1 MTNRISRLKTALFA
15 NTREISLER
24 ALLYTASHRQTEGEP
39 VILRRAK
46 ATAYILE
53 HVEISIRDEELIAGN
68 RTVKPRA
75 GIMSPEMDPY
85 WLLKELDQFPTRP
98 QDRFAISEEDKRIY
112 REELFPYWEK
122 RSMKDFINGQMTDE
136 VKAATSTQ
144 IFSINQTDKGQGHII
159 IDYPRLLNHG
169 LGELVAQMQQHC
181 QQQPENHFY
190 QAALLLLEA
199 SQKHILRYAELAE
212 TMAANCTDA
221 QRREELLTIAEISR
235 HNAQHKPQTFWQ
247 ACQLFWYMNII
258 LQYESN
264 ASSLSLGRFD
274 QYMLPFYQASLTQGE
289 DPAFLKELLE
299 SLWVKCNDIVLL
311 RSTSSARYFAGF
323 PTGYTALLGGLTE
336 NGRSAVNVLSFLCL
350 DAYQSVQLP
359 QPNLGVRTNALIDT
373 PFLMKTAETIRLG
386 TGIPQIFND
395 EVVVPAFLNESNASS
410 LSLGRFDQYMLPFY
424 QASLTQGED
433 PAFLKELLESLWVK
447 CNDIVLLRSTS
458 SARYFAGFPTGY
470 TALLGGLTENGR
482 SAVNV
487 LSFLCLDAY
496 QSVQLP
502 QPNLGVRTNALI
514 DTPFLMKTAE
524 TIRLGT
530 GIPQIFNDEVVV
542 PAFLNRGVSL
552 EDARDYSV
560 VGCVELSIP
569 GRTYGLHDIAMFNL
583 LKVMEICLHENEG
596 NAALTYEGLLEQIR
610 AKISHYITLM
620 VEGSNICDI
629 GHRDWAPV
637 PLLSSFISDCLEKGR
652 DITDGGARYNFSGV
666 QGIGI
671 ANLSDSLHA
680 LKGMVFE
687 QQRLSFDELLS
698 VLKANFAT
706 PEGEK
711 VRARLINRFEKY
723 GNDIDEVDNISA
735 ELLRHY
741 CKEVEKYQNPRGG
754 YFTPGSYT
762 VSAHVP
768 LGSVVGA
775 TPDGRFA
782 GEQLADGGLS
792 PMLGQ
797 DAQGPTAVLKSV
809 SKLDNTLLSNGT
821 LLNVK
826 FTPATLEGEAGL
838 RKLADFLRAF
848 TQLKLQHIQFNV
860 VNADTLR
867 EAQQRPQDYAGLV
880 VRVAGYSAFFVEL
893 SKEIQD
899 DIIRRTAHQL

>member
-1 MTNRISRLKTALFA
+1 MTNRTQRLKDALFA
-15 NTREISLER
+15 SPREISLER
-24 ALLYTASHRQTEGEP
+24 ALLYTASHQQTEGEP

-46 ATAYILE
+46 ATAYILD
-53 HVEISIRDEELIAGN
+53 HVNIAIRDEELIAGN

-75 GIMSPEMDPY
+75 GIMSPEMAPY
-85 WLLKELDQFPTRP
+85 WLLKELDQFSTRP
-98 QDRFAISEEDKRIY
+98 QDRFDISDEDKQTY
-112 REELFPYWEK
+112 REVLYPYWEK
-122 RSMKDFINGQMTDE
+122 RSMKDFINSQMTDE
-136 VKAATSTQ
+136 VKAAVGTQ
-144 IFSINQTDKGQGHII
+144 IFSVNQTDKGQGHII
-159 IDYPRLLNHG
+159 IDYPRLLNNG
-169 LGELVAQMQQHC
+169 LGVLVEELREHCARDAQ
-181 QQQPENHFY
+181 NTFY
-190 QAALLLLEA
+190 AAALILLEA
-199 SQKHILRYAELAE
+199 SQRHILRYASLAEELAASCD
-212 TMAANCTDA
+212 AA
-221 QRREELLTIAEISR
+221 RREELRKMAEISR

-247 ACQLFWYMNII
+247 ACQLFWYMNVI

-264 ASSLSLGRFD
+264 ASSLSIGRFD
-274 QYMLPFYQASLTQGE
+274 QYMLPFYQASLSQGE
-289 DPAFLKELLE
+289 DPAFLKEILE
-299 SLWVKCNDIVLL
+299 SLWVKCNDVVLL

-336 NGRSAVNVLSFLCL
+336 SGRSAVNVLSFLCL

-359 QPNLGVRTNALIDT
+359 QPNLGVRVNELIDR
-373 PFLMKTAETIRLG
+373 PFLL
-386 TGIPQIFND
+386 
-395 EVVVPAFLNESNASS
+395 
-410 LSLGRFDQYMLPFY
+410 
-424 QASLTQGED
+424 
-433 PAFLKELLESLWVK
+433 
-447 CNDIVLLRSTS
+447 
-458 SARYFAGFPTGY
+458 
-470 TALLGGLTENGR
+470 
-482 SAVNV
+482 
-487 LSFLCLDAY
+487 
-496 QSVQLP
+496 
-502 QPNLGVRTNALI
+502 
-514 DTPFLMKTAE
+514 KTAE

-552 EDARDYSV
+552 EDARDYAV

-569 GRTYGLHDIAMFNL
+569 GKTYGLHDIAMFNL
-583 LKVMEICLHENEG
+583 LKVMEIAMQENEG
-596 NAALTYEGLLEQIR
+596 NAGLSYEGLLEHIR
-610 AKISHYITLM
+610 AKINHYIALM

-637 PLLSSFISDCLEKGR
+637 PLLSSFISDCLAAGK

-680 LKGMVFE
+680 LKGLVFE
-687 QQRLSFDELLS
+687 QQRLSFDELLA
-698 VLKANFAT
+698 VLNANFAT
-706 PEGEK
+706 PEGK
-711 VRARLINRFEKY
+711 KIRARLINRFEKY
-723 GNDIDEVDNISA
+723 GNDIDDVDNISA

-741 CKEVEKYQNPRGG
+741 CKEVEKYRNPRGG
-754 YFTPGSYT
+754 QFTPGSYT

-768 LGSVVGA
+768 LGAVVGA

-797 DAQGPTAVLKSV
+797 DMQGPTAVLKSV
-809 SKLDNTLLSNGT
+809 SKLDNYLLSNGT

-826 FTPATLEGEAGL
+826 FTPATLEGDAGL
-838 RKLADFLRAF
+838 QKLADFLRAF

-867 EAQQRPQDYAGLV
+867 EAQQRPQDFAGLV

>member
-1 MTNRISRLKTALFA
+1 MTNRIQRLKDALFA
-15 NTREISLER
+15 SPREISLER
-24 ALLYTASHRQTEGEP
+24 ALLYTESHQQTEGEP

-46 ATAYILE
+46 ATAYILDK
-53 HVEISIRDEELIAGN
+53 VEIAIRDDELIAGN

-85 WLLKELDQFPTRP
+85 WLLKELEQFATRP
-98 QDRFAISEEDKRIY
+98 QDRFTISEEDKRLY
-112 REELFPYWEK
+112 RDVLYPYWEK
-122 RSMKDFINGQMTDE
+122 RSMKDFINSQMTGE
-136 VKAATSTQ
+136 VKEAVSTQ
-144 IFSINQTDKGQGHII
+144 IFSVNQTDKGQGHII
-159 IDYPRLLNHG
+159 IDYPRLLNNG
-169 LGELVAQMQQHC
+169 LGALVAEMDEHC
-181 QQQPENHFY
+181 QREPQNHFY

-199 SQKHILRYAELAE
+199 SQRHILRYAALAE
-212 TMAANCTDA
+212 AIAERSDEP
-221 QRREELLTIAEISR
+221 RRQELLTIAANSR
-235 HNAQHKPQTFWQ
+235 HNARYKPQTFWQ
-247 ACQLFWYMNII
+247 ACQLFWYMNVI

-264 ASSLSLGRFD
+264 ASSLSIGRFD

-289 DPAFLKELLE
+289 DSAFLKELLE

-336 NGRSAVNVLSFLCL
+336 NGRNAVNVLSFLCL
-350 DAYQSVQLP
+350 DAYQSIQLP
-359 QPNLGVRTNALIDT
+359 QPNLGVRVNEFIDR
-373 PFLMKTAETIRLG
+373 PFLL
-386 TGIPQIFND
+386 
-395 EVVVPAFLNESNASS
+395 
-410 LSLGRFDQYMLPFY
+410 
-424 QASLTQGED
+424 
-433 PAFLKELLESLWVK
+433 
-447 CNDIVLLRSTS
+447 
-458 SARYFAGFPTGY
+458 
-470 TALLGGLTENGR
+470 
-482 SAVNV
+482 
-487 LSFLCLDAY
+487 
-496 QSVQLP
+496 
-502 QPNLGVRTNALI
+502 
-514 DTPFLMKTAE
+514 KTAE

-552 EDARDYSV
+552 EDARDYAV

-569 GRTYGLHDIAMFNL
+569 GKTYGLHDIAMFNL
-583 LKVMEICLHENEG
+583 LKVMEIAMQENEG
-596 NAALTYEGLLEQIR
+596 NADLSYDGLLEHIR
-610 AKISHYITLM
+610 HKINHYIALM

-637 PLLSSFISDCLEKGR
+637 PLLSSFISDCLVNGK
-652 DITDGGARYNFSGV
+652 DITEGGARYNFSGV

-680 LKGMVFE
+680 LKGLVFE
-687 QQRLSFDELLS
+687 QQRLSFDELLA

-711 VRARLINRFEKY
+711 IRARMINRFEKY

-741 CKEVEKYQNPRGG
+741 CKEVEKYRNPRGG
-754 YFTPGSYT
+754 QFTPGSYT

-768 LGSVVGA
+768 LGAVVGA

-797 DAQGPTAVLKSV
+797 DMQGPTAVLKSV
-809 SKLDNTLLSNGT
+809 SKLDNYLLSNGT

-826 FTPATLEGEAGL
+826 FTPATLEGDAGL
-838 RKLADFLRAF
+838 QKLADFLRAF
-848 TQLKLQHIQFNV
+848 TQLKLQHVQFNV

-867 EAQQRPQDYAGLV
+867 EAQQRPQDFAGLV

>member
-1 MTNRISRLKTALFA
+1 MTNRIPRLKNALFA
-15 NTREISLER
+15 NPREISLER
-24 ALLYTASHRQTEGEP
+24 ALLYTASHQQTEGEP

-46 ATAYILE
+46 ATAHILD
-53 HVEISIRDEELIAGN
+53 HVEIAIRDEELIAGN

-85 WLLKELDQFPTRP
+85 WLLKELDQFATRP
-98 QDRFAISEEDKRIY
+98 QDRFEISDEDKQTY
-112 REELFPYWEK
+112 REVLYPYWEN
-122 RSMKDFINGQMTDE
+122 RSMKDFINSQMTEE
-136 VKAATSTQ
+136 VKAAVGTQ
-144 IFSINQTDKGQGHII
+144 IFSVNQTDKGQGHII
-159 IDYPRLLNHG
+159 IDYPRLLNNG
-169 LGELVAQMQQHC
+169 LGALVAEMRERCARDTQ
-181 QQQPENHFY
+181 NTFY
-190 QAALLLLEA
+190 AAALILLEA
-199 SQKHILRYAELAE
+199 SQRHILRYAALAEELAQSS
-212 TMAANCTDA
+212 DA
-221 QRREELLTIAEISR
+221 TRREELLAMADISR

-247 ACQLFWYMNII
+247 ACQLFWYMNVI

-264 ASSLSLGRFD
+264 ASSLSIGRFD
-274 QYMLPFYQASLTQGE
+274 QYMLPFYQASLTQGD

-299 SLWVKCNDIVLL
+299 SLWVKCNDVVLL

-336 NGRSAVNVLSFLCL
+336 SGRSAVNVLSFLCL

-359 QPNLGVRTNALIDT
+359 QPNLGVRVNELIDR
-373 PFLMKTAETIRLG
+373 PFLLKTAETIRLG

-395 EVVVPAFLNESNASS
+395 EV
-410 LSLGRFDQYMLPFY
+410 
-424 QASLTQGED
+424 
-433 PAFLKELLESLWVK
+433 
-447 CNDIVLLRSTS
+447 I
-458 SARYFAGFPTGY
+458 
-470 TALLGGLTENGR
+470 
-482 SAVNV
+482 
-487 LSFLCLDAY
+487 
-496 QSVQLP
+496 
-502 QPNLGVRTNALI
+502 
-514 DTPFLMKTAE
+514 
-524 TIRLGT
+524 
-530 GIPQIFNDEVVV
+530 V

-552 EDARDYSV
+552 EDARDYAV

-569 GRTYGLHDIAMFNL
+569 GKTYGLHDIAMFNL
-583 LKVMEICLHENEG
+583 LKVMEIAMQENEG
-596 NAALTYEGLLEQIR
+596 NSGLTYEGLIEHIR
-610 AKISHYITLM
+610 ARINHYIALM

-637 PLLSSFISDCLEKGR
+637 PLLSSFISDCLETGK

-680 LKGMVFE
+680 LKGLVFE
-687 QQRLSFDELLS
+687 QQRLSFDELLA

-723 GNDIDEVDNISA
+723 GNDIDDVDNISA

-741 CKEVEKYQNPRGG
+741 CKEVEKYRNPRGG
-754 YFTPGSYT
+754 IFTPGSYT

-768 LGSVVGA
+768 LGAVVGA
-775 TPDGRFA
+775 TPDGRLA

-797 DAQGPTAVLKSV
+797 DMQGPTAVLKSV
-809 SKLDNTLLSNGT
+809 SKLGNYLLSNGT

-826 FTPATLEGEAGL
+826 FTPATLEGDAGL
-838 RKLADFLRAF
+838 QKLADFLRAF

-860 VNADTLR
+860 VNAETLR
-867 EAQQRPQDYAGLV
+867 EAQRRPQDFAGLV

>member
-1 MTNRISRLKTALFA
+1 MTNRTQRLKDRLFA
-15 NTREISLER
+15 NPREISLER
-24 ALLYTASHRQTEGEP
+24 ALLYTASHKQTEGEP
-39 VILRRAK
+39 VMIRRAK
-46 ATAYILE
+46 ATAWVLD
-53 HVEISIRDEELIAGN
+53 HVQISIRDDELIAGN
-68 RTVKPRA
+68 RTIKPRA

-98 QDRFAISEEDKRIY
+98 QDRFNISEEDKRIY
-112 REELFPYWEK
+112 REELFPYWEN
-122 RSMKDFINGQMTDE
+122 RSMKDFINSQMTDE
-136 VKAATSTQ
+136 VKTAVSTQ
-144 IFSINQTDKGQGHII
+144 IFSVNQTDKGQGHII
-159 IDYPRLLNHG
+159 IDYPRLLENG
-169 LGELVAQMQQHC
+169 LAALVAELKALNKQHP
-181 QQQPENHFY
+181 QNSFY
-190 QAALLLLEA
+190 QAVLILLEA
-199 SQKHILRYAELAE
+199 SQCHILRYAALADE
-212 TMAANCTDA
+212 MAAGCVDP
-221 QRREELLTIAEISR
+221 QRRKELETIGEISR
-235 HNAQHKPQTFWQ
+235 HNALHRPEDFWQ

-264 ASSLSLGRFD
+264 ASSISLGRFD
-274 QYMLPFYQASLTQGE
+274 QYMLPYYQASLNRGQ
-289 DPAFLKELLE
+289 DPQFLQELLE

-336 NGRSAVNVLSFLCL
+336 TGRSAVNILSFLSL
-350 DAYQSVQLP
+350 DAYQNVRLP
-359 QPNLGVRTNALIDT
+359 QPNLGVRVNELIDR
-373 PFLMKTAETIRLG
+373 PFLRKTAETIRLG

-395 EVVVPAFLNESNASS
+395 EVV
-410 LSLGRFDQYMLPFY
+410 
-424 QASLTQGED
+424 
-433 PAFLKELLESLWVK
+433 
-447 CNDIVLLRSTS
+447 I
-458 SARYFAGFPTGY
+458 
-470 TALLGGLTENGR
+470 
-482 SAVNV
+482 
-487 LSFLCLDAY
+487 
-496 QSVQLP
+496 
-502 QPNLGVRTNALI
+502 
-514 DTPFLMKTAE
+514 
-524 TIRLGT
+524 
-530 GIPQIFNDEVVV
+530 

-583 LKVMEICLHENEG
+583 LKVMEIVMLENES
-596 NAALTYEGLLEQIR
+596 NPDITWDGLINQIR
-610 AKISHYITLM
+610 DKIRYYIKLM

-637 PLLSSFISDCLEKGR
+637 PLLSSFIEDCVQHGQ
-652 DITDGGARYNFSGV
+652 DITEGGARYNFSGV

-687 QQRLSFDELLS
+687 QKRLSFAELIA
-698 VLKANFAT
+698 VLKANFQT

-711 VRARLINRFEKY
+711 IRARLINRFEKY

-735 ELLRHY
+735 DLLRFY
-741 CKEVEKYQNPRGG
+741 CKEVERYQNPRGG
-754 YFTPGSYT
+754 HFTPGSYT

-775 TPDGRFA
+775 TPDGRLA

-797 DAQGPTAVLKSV
+797 DVQGPTAVLKSV
-809 SKLDNTLLSNGT
+809 SKLDNFLLSNGT

-826 FTPATLEGEAGL
+826 FTPATLAGDSGL
-838 RKLADFLRAF
+838 NKLADFLQAF
-848 TQLKLQHIQFNV
+848 TKLKLQHIQFNV

-867 EAQQRPQDYAGLV
+867 EAQQRPQDFAGLV

-893 SKEIQD
+893 SQEIQD

>member
-1 MTNRISRLKTALFA
+1 MNELVQILK
-15 NTREISLER
+15 NTRQHLMTGVSHMIPFVVSGGILLAVSVMLYGKGAVPDAVADPNLKKLFDIGVAGLTLMVPFLAAYIGYSIAER
-24 ALLYTASHRQTEGEP
+24 SALAPCAIGAWVGNSFGAGFFGALIAGIIGGIVVHYLKKIPVHKVLRSVMPIFIIPIVGTLITAGIMMWGLGEP
-39 VILRRAK
+39 V
-46 ATAYILE
+46 
-53 HVEISIRDEELIAGN
+53 G
-68 RTVKPRA
+68 
-75 GIMSPEMDPY
+75 
-85 WLLKELDQFPTRP
+85 
-98 QDRFAISEEDKRIY
+98 
-112 REELFPYWEK
+112 
-122 RSMKDFINGQMTDE
+122 
-136 VKAATSTQ
+136 
-144 IFSINQTDKGQGHII
+144 
-159 IDYPRLLNHG
+159 
-169 LGELVAQMQQHC
+169 
-181 QQQPENHFY
+181 
-190 QAALLLLEA
+190 AL
-199 SQKHILRYAELAE
+199 
-212 TMAANCTDA
+212 TN
-221 QRREELLTIAEISR
+221 
-235 HNAQHKPQTFWQ
+235 
-247 ACQLFWYMNII
+247 
-258 LQYESN
+258 
-264 ASSLSLGRFD
+264 
-274 QYMLPFYQASLTQGE
+274 SLTQWLQGMQQGSIVMLAVIMGLMLAFDMGGPVNKVAYAFMLICVAQGVYTVVAIAAVGICVPPLGMGLATLIGRKNFSAE
-289 DPAFLKELLE
+289 ERETGKAALVMGCVGVTEGAIPFAAADPLRVIPSIMVGSVCGAVTAALVGAQCYAGWGGL
-299 SLWVKCNDIVLL
+299 IVL
-311 RSTSSARYFAGF
+311 
-323 PTGYTALLGGLTE
+323 P
-336 NGRSAVNVLSFLCL
+336 V
-350 DAYQSVQLP
+350 
-359 QPNLGVRTNALIDT
+359 
-373 PFLMKTAETIRLG
+373 
-386 TGIPQIFND
+386 
-395 EVVVPAFLNESNASS
+395 
-410 LSLGRFDQYMLPFY
+410 
-424 QASLTQGED
+424 
-433 PAFLKELLESLWVK
+433 
-447 CNDIVLLRSTS
+447 
-458 SARYFAGFPTGY
+458 
-470 TALLGGLTENGR
+470 
-482 SAVNV
+482 
-487 LSFLCLDAY
+487 
-496 QSVQLP
+496 
-502 QPNLGVRTNALI
+502 
-514 DTPFLMKTAE
+514 
-524 TIRLGT
+524 
-530 GIPQIFNDEVVV
+530 
-542 PAFLNRGVSL
+542 
-552 EDARDYSV
+552 
-560 VGCVELSIP
+560 
-569 GRTYGLHDIAMFNL
+569 
-583 LKVMEICLHENEG
+583 
-596 NAALTYEGLLEQIR
+596 
-610 AKISHYITLM
+610 

-652 DITDGGARYNFSGV
+652 DITDGGAHYNFSGV

-680 LKGMVFE
+680 LKGMVFD

>member
-1 MTNRISRLKTALFA
+1 MTNRIQRLKDALFA
-15 NTREISLER
+15 SPREISLER
-24 ALLYTASHRQTEGEP
+24 ALLYTESHQQTEGEP

-46 ATAYILE
+46 ATAYILDK
-53 HVEISIRDEELIAGN
+53 VEIAIRDDELIAGN

-85 WLLKELDQFPTRP
+85 WLLKELEQFATRP
-98 QDRFAISEEDKRIY
+98 QDRFTISEEDKRLY
-112 REELFPYWEK
+112 RDVLYPYWEK
-122 RSMKDFINGQMTDE
+122 RSMKDFINSQMTDE
-136 VKAATSTQ
+136 VKAAVSTQ
-144 IFSINQTDKGQGHII
+144 IFSVNQTDKGQGHII
-159 IDYPRLLNHG
+159 IDYPRLLNNG
-169 LGELVAQMQQHC
+169 LGALVAEMDEHC
-181 QQQPENHFY
+181 QREPQNHFY

-199 SQKHILRYAELAE
+199 SQRHILRYAALAE
-212 TMAANCTDA
+212 AIAERSDEP
-221 QRREELLTIAEISR
+221 RRQELLTIAANSR
-235 HNAQHKPQTFWQ
+235 HNARYKPQTFWQ
-247 ACQLFWYMNII
+247 ACQLFWYMNVI

-264 ASSLSLGRFD
+264 ASSLSIGRFD

-350 DAYQSVQLP
+350 DAYQSIQLP
-359 QPNLGVRTNALIDT
+359 QPNLGVRVNEFIDR
-373 PFLMKTAETIRLG
+373 PFLL
-386 TGIPQIFND
+386 
-395 EVVVPAFLNESNASS
+395 
-410 LSLGRFDQYMLPFY
+410 
-424 QASLTQGED
+424 
-433 PAFLKELLESLWVK
+433 
-447 CNDIVLLRSTS
+447 
-458 SARYFAGFPTGY
+458 
-470 TALLGGLTENGR
+470 
-482 SAVNV
+482 
-487 LSFLCLDAY
+487 
-496 QSVQLP
+496 
-502 QPNLGVRTNALI
+502 
-514 DTPFLMKTAE
+514 KTAE

-552 EDARDYSV
+552 EDARDYAV

-569 GRTYGLHDIAMFNL
+569 GKTYGLHDIAMFNL
-583 LKVMEICLHENEG
+583 LKVMEIAMQENEG
-596 NAALTYEGLLEQIR
+596 NADLSYDGLLEHIR
-610 AKISHYITLM
+610 HKINHYIALM

-637 PLLSSFISDCLEKGR
+637 PLLSSFISDCLVNGK
-652 DITDGGARYNFSGV
+652 DITEGGARYNFSGV

-680 LKGMVFE
+680 LKGLVFE
-687 QQRLSFDELLS
+687 QQRLSFDELLA

-711 VRARLINRFEKY
+711 IRARMINRFEKY

-741 CKEVEKYQNPRGG
+741 CKEVEKYRNPRGG
-754 YFTPGSYT
+754 QFTPGSYT

-768 LGSVVGA
+768 LGAVVGA

-797 DAQGPTAVLKSV
+797 DMQGPTAVLKSV
-809 SKLDNTLLSNGT
+809 SKLDNYLLSNGT

-826 FTPATLEGEAGL
+826 FTPATLEGDAGL
-838 RKLADFLRAF
+838 QKLADFLRAF
-848 TQLKLQHIQFNV
+848 TQLKLQHVQFNV

-867 EAQQRPQDYAGLV
+867 EAQQRPQDFAGLV

>member
-1 MTNRISRLKTALFA
+1 MTNRTQRLKDALFA
-15 NTREISLER
+15 SPREISLER
-24 ALLYTASHRQTEGEP
+24 ALLYTASHQQTEGEP

-46 ATAYILE
+46 ATAYILD
-53 HVEISIRDEELIAGN
+53 HVNIAIRDEELIAGN

-85 WLLKELDQFPTRP
+85 WLLKELDQFSTRP
-98 QDRFAISEEDKRIY
+98 QDRFEIGEADKQIY
-112 REELFPYWEK
+112 RDVLYPYWEK
-122 RSMKDFINGQMTDE
+122 RSMKDFINSQMTDE
-136 VKAATSTQ
+136 VKAAVGTQ
-144 IFSINQTDKGQGHII
+144 IFSVNQTDKGQGHII
-159 IDYPRLLNHG
+159 IDYPRLLNNG
-169 LGELVAQMQQHC
+169 LGVLVEELRERCARDAQ
-181 QQQPENHFY
+181 NTFY
-190 QAALLLLEA
+190 AAALILLEA
-199 SQKHILRYAELAE
+199 SQRHILRYAALAE
-212 TMAANCTDA
+212 TLAIGCDDA
-221 QRREELLTIAEISR
+221 SRREELRKMAEISR

-247 ACQLFWYMNII
+247 ACQLFWYMNVI

-264 ASSLSLGRFD
+264 ASSLSIGRFD
-274 QYMLPFYQASLTQGE
+274 QYMLPFYQASLSQGE
-289 DPAFLKELLE
+289 DPAFLKEILE
-299 SLWVKCNDIVLL
+299 SLWVKCNDVVLL

-336 NGRSAVNVLSFLCL
+336 SGRSAVNVLSFLCL

-359 QPNLGVRTNALIDT
+359 QPNLGVRVNELIDR
-373 PFLMKTAETIRLG
+373 PFLL
-386 TGIPQIFND
+386 
-395 EVVVPAFLNESNASS
+395 
-410 LSLGRFDQYMLPFY
+410 
-424 QASLTQGED
+424 
-433 PAFLKELLESLWVK
+433 
-447 CNDIVLLRSTS
+447 
-458 SARYFAGFPTGY
+458 
-470 TALLGGLTENGR
+470 
-482 SAVNV
+482 
-487 LSFLCLDAY
+487 
-496 QSVQLP
+496 
-502 QPNLGVRTNALI
+502 
-514 DTPFLMKTAE
+514 KTAE

-552 EDARDYSV
+552 EDARDYAV

-569 GRTYGLHDIAMFNL
+569 GKTYGLHDIAMFNL
-583 LKVMEICLHENEG
+583 LKVMEIAMQENEG
-596 NAALTYEGLLEQIR
+596 NAALSYEGLLDHIR
-610 AKISHYITLM
+610 AKINHYIALM

-637 PLLSSFISDCLEKGR
+637 PLLSSFISDCLESGK

-680 LKGMVFE
+680 LKGLVFE
-687 QQRLSFDELLS
+687 QQRLSFDELLA

-723 GNDIDEVDNISA
+723 GNDIDDVDNISA

-741 CKEVEKYQNPRGG
+741 CKEVEKYRNPRGG
-754 YFTPGSYT
+754 QFTPGSYT

-768 LGSVVGA
+768 LGAVVGA

-797 DAQGPTAVLKSV
+797 DMQGPTAVLKSV
-809 SKLDNTLLSNGT
+809 SKLDNYLLSNGT

-826 FTPATLEGEAGL
+826 FTPATLEGDAGL
-838 RKLADFLRAF
+838 QKLADFLRAF

-860 VNADTLR
+860 VNAETLR
-867 EAQQRPQDYAGLV
+867 EAQQRPQDFAGLV

>member
-1 MTNRISRLKTALFA
+1 MTNRTQRLKDALFA
-15 NTREISLER
+15 SPREISLER
-24 ALLYTASHRQTEGEP
+24 ALLYTASHQQTEGEP
-39 VILRRAK
+39 VIIRRAK
-46 ATAYILE
+46 ATAYILD
-53 HVEISIRDEELIAGN
+53 HVNIAIRDEELIAGN

-85 WLLKELDQFPTRP
+85 WLLKELDQFSTRP
-98 QDRFAISEEDKRIY
+98 QDRFEIGEADKQTY
-112 REELFPYWEK
+112 RDVLYPYWEK
-122 RSMKDFINGQMTDE
+122 RSMKDFINSQMTDE
-136 VKAATSTQ
+136 VKAAVGTQ
-144 IFSINQTDKGQGHII
+144 IFSVNQTDKGQGHII
-159 IDYPRLLNHG
+159 IDYPRLLNNG
-169 LGELVAQMQQHC
+169 LGALVEHMREYCARDAQ
-181 QQQPENHFY
+181 NTFY
-190 QAALLLLEA
+190 AAALILLEA
-199 SQKHILRYAELAE
+199 SQRHILRYAALAE
-212 TMAANCTDA
+212 TLAIGCDDA
-221 QRREELLTIAEISR
+221 SRREELRKIAEISR

-247 ACQLFWYMNII
+247 ACQLFWYMNVI

-264 ASSLSLGRFD
+264 ASSLSIGRFD
-274 QYMLPFYQASLTQGE
+274 QYMLPFYQASLSQGD

-299 SLWVKCNDIVLL
+299 SLWVKCNDVVLL

-336 NGRSAVNVLSFLCL
+336 SGRSAVNVLSFLCL

-359 QPNLGVRTNALIDT
+359 QPNLGVRVNELIDS
-373 PFLMKTAETIRLG
+373 PFLL
-386 TGIPQIFND
+386 
-395 EVVVPAFLNESNASS
+395 
-410 LSLGRFDQYMLPFY
+410 
-424 QASLTQGED
+424 
-433 PAFLKELLESLWVK
+433 
-447 CNDIVLLRSTS
+447 
-458 SARYFAGFPTGY
+458 
-470 TALLGGLTENGR
+470 
-482 SAVNV
+482 
-487 LSFLCLDAY
+487 
-496 QSVQLP
+496 
-502 QPNLGVRTNALI
+502 
-514 DTPFLMKTAE
+514 KTAE

-552 EDARDYSV
+552 EDARDYAV

-569 GRTYGLHDIAMFNL
+569 GKTYGLHDIAMFNL
-583 LKVMEICLHENEG
+583 LKVMEIAMQENEG
-596 NAALTYEGLLEQIR
+596 NAALSYEGLLDHIR
-610 AKISHYITLM
+610 AKINHYIALM

-637 PLLSSFISDCLEKGR
+637 PLLSSFISDCLESGK

-680 LKGMVFE
+680 LKGLVFE
-687 QQRLSFDELLS
+687 QQRLSFDELLA

-723 GNDIDEVDNISA
+723 GNDIDDVDNISA

-741 CKEVEKYQNPRGG
+741 CKEVEKYRNPRGG
-754 YFTPGSYT
+754 QFTPGSYT

-768 LGSVVGA
+768 LGAVVGA

-797 DAQGPTAVLKSV
+797 DMQGPTAVLKSV
-809 SKLDNTLLSNGT
+809 SKLDNYLLSNGT

-826 FTPATLEGEAGL
+826 FTPATLEGDAGL
-838 RKLADFLRAF
+838 QKLADFLRAF

-860 VNADTLR
+860 VNAETLR
-867 EAQQRPQDYAGLV
+867 EAQQRPQDFAGLV

>member
-1 MTNRISRLKTALFA
+1 MTNRIPRLKNALFA
-15 NTREISLER
+15 NPREISLER
-24 ALLYTASHRQTEGEP
+24 ALLYTASHQQTEGEP

-46 ATAYILE
+46 ATAHILD
-53 HVEISIRDEELIAGN
+53 HVEIAIRDEELIAGN

-85 WLLKELDQFPTRP
+85 WLLKELDQFTIRP
-98 QDRFAISEEDKRIY
+98 QDRFEISDEDKQTY
-112 REELFPYWEK
+112 REVLYPYWEN
-122 RSMKDFINGQMTDE
+122 RSMKDFINSQMTEE
-136 VKAATSTQ
+136 VKAAVGTQ
-144 IFSINQTDKGQGHII
+144 IFSVNQTDKGQGHII
-159 IDYPRLLNHG
+159 IDYPRLLNNG
-169 LGELVAQMQQHC
+169 LGALVAEMRERCARDTQ
-181 QQQPENHFY
+181 NTFY
-190 QAALLLLEA
+190 AAALILLEA
-199 SQKHILRYAELAE
+199 SQRHILRYAALAEELAQSS
-212 TMAANCTDA
+212 DA
-221 QRREELLTIAEISR
+221 TRREELLAMADISR

-247 ACQLFWYMNII
+247 ACQLFWYMNVI

-264 ASSLSLGRFD
+264 ASSLSIGRFD
-274 QYMLPFYQASLTQGE
+274 QYMLPFYQASLTQGD

-299 SLWVKCNDIVLL
+299 SLWVKCNDVVLL

-359 QPNLGVRTNALIDT
+359 QPNLGVRVNELIDR
-373 PFLMKTAETIRLG
+373 PFLLKTAETIRLG

-395 EVVVPAFLNESNASS
+395 EV
-410 LSLGRFDQYMLPFY
+410 
-424 QASLTQGED
+424 
-433 PAFLKELLESLWVK
+433 
-447 CNDIVLLRSTS
+447 I
-458 SARYFAGFPTGY
+458 
-470 TALLGGLTENGR
+470 
-482 SAVNV
+482 
-487 LSFLCLDAY
+487 
-496 QSVQLP
+496 
-502 QPNLGVRTNALI
+502 
-514 DTPFLMKTAE
+514 
-524 TIRLGT
+524 
-530 GIPQIFNDEVVV
+530 V

-552 EDARDYSV
+552 EDARDYAV

-569 GRTYGLHDIAMFNL
+569 GKTYGLHDIAMFNL
-583 LKVMEICLHENEG
+583 LKVMEIAMQENEG
-596 NAALTYEGLLEQIR
+596 NSGLTYEGLIEHIR
-610 AKISHYITLM
+610 ARINHYIALM

-637 PLLSSFISDCLEKGR
+637 PLLSSFISDCLETGK

-680 LKGMVFE
+680 LKGLVFE
-687 QQRLSFDELLS
+687 QQRLSFDELLA

-723 GNDIDEVDNISA
+723 GNDIDDVDNISA

-741 CKEVEKYQNPRGG
+741 CKEVEKYRNPRGG
-754 YFTPGSYT
+754 IFTPGSYT

-768 LGSVVGA
+768 LGAVVGA
-775 TPDGRFA
+775 TPDGRLA
-782 GEQLADGGLS
+782 CEQLADGGLS

-797 DAQGPTAVLKSV
+797 DMQGPTAVLKSV
-809 SKLDNTLLSNGT
+809 SKLDNYLLSNGT

-826 FTPATLEGEAGL
+826 FTPATLEGDAGL
-838 RKLADFLRAF
+838 QKLADFLRAF

-860 VNADTLR
+860 VNAETLR
-867 EAQQRPQDYAGLV
+867 EAQRRPQDFAGLV

>member
-1 MTNRISRLKTALFA
+1 MTNRTQRLKDALFA
-15 NTREISLER
+15 NPREISLER
-24 ALLYTASHRQTEGEP
+24 ALLYTASHQQTEGEP

-46 ATAYILE
+46 ATAYILD
-53 HVEISIRDEELIAGN
+53 HVNIAIRNEELIAGN

-85 WLLKELDQFPTRP
+85 WLLKELDQFSTRP
-98 QDRFAISEEDKRIY
+98 QDRFEIGEEDKQIY
-112 REELFPYWEK
+112 RDVLYPYWEK
-122 RSMKDFINGQMTDE
+122 RSMKDFINSQMTDE
-136 VKAATSTQ
+136 VKAAVGTQ

-159 IDYPRLLNHG
+159 IDYPRLLNNG
-169 LGELVAQMQQHC
+169 LGALVHELREHCSRDAQ
-181 QQQPENHFY
+181 NTFY
-190 QAALLLLEA
+190 AAALILLEA
-199 SQKHILRYAELAE
+199 SQRHILRYAALAE
-212 TMAANCTDA
+212 TLAADCDEA
-221 QRREELLTIAEISR
+221 SRREELRKIAEISR
-235 HNAQHKPQTFWQ
+235 HNAQQKPQTFWQ
-247 ACQLFWYMNII
+247 ACQLFWYMNVI

-264 ASSLSLGRFD
+264 ASSLSIGRFD
-274 QYMLPFYQASLTQGE
+274 QYMLPFYQASLSQGD
-289 DPAFLKELLE
+289 DPTFLKELLE
-299 SLWVKCNDIVLL
+299 SLWVKCNDVVLL

-336 NGRSAVNVLSFLCL
+336 SGRSAVNVLSFLCL

-359 QPNLGVRTNALIDT
+359 QPNLGVRVNELIDR
-373 PFLMKTAETIRLG
+373 PFLL
-386 TGIPQIFND
+386 
-395 EVVVPAFLNESNASS
+395 
-410 LSLGRFDQYMLPFY
+410 
-424 QASLTQGED
+424 
-433 PAFLKELLESLWVK
+433 
-447 CNDIVLLRSTS
+447 
-458 SARYFAGFPTGY
+458 
-470 TALLGGLTENGR
+470 
-482 SAVNV
+482 
-487 LSFLCLDAY
+487 
-496 QSVQLP
+496 
-502 QPNLGVRTNALI
+502 
-514 DTPFLMKTAE
+514 KTAE

-552 EDARDYSV
+552 EDARDYAV

-569 GRTYGLHDIAMFNL
+569 GKTYGLHDIAMFNL
-583 LKVMEICLHENEG
+583 LKVMEIAMQENEG
-596 NAALTYEGLLEQIR
+596 NAALSYEGLLEHIR
-610 AKISHYITLM
+610 AKINHYIALM

-637 PLLSSFISDCLEKGR
+637 PLLSSFISYCLDAGK

-680 LKGMVFE
+680 LKGLVFE
-687 QQRLSFDELLS
+687 QQRLSFDELLA
-698 VLKANFAT
+698 VLNANFAT
-706 PEGEK
+706 PEGK
-711 VRARLINRFEKY
+711 KIRARLINRFEKY
-723 GNDIDEVDNISA
+723 GNDIDDVDNISA

-741 CKEVEKYQNPRGG
+741 CKEVEKYRNPRGG
-754 YFTPGSYT
+754 QFTPGSYT

-768 LGSVVGA
+768 LGAVVGA

-797 DAQGPTAVLKSV
+797 DMQGPTAVLKSV
-809 SKLDNTLLSNGT
+809 SKLDNYLLSNGT

-826 FTPATLEGEAGL
+826 FTPATLEGDTGL
-838 RKLADFLRAF
+838 QKLADFLRAF

-860 VNADTLR
+860 VNAETLR
-867 EAQQRPQDYAGLV
+867 EAQQRPQDFAGLV

>member
-1 MTNRISRLKTALFA
+1 MTNRTQRLKDALFA
-15 NTREISLER
+15 SPREISLER
-24 ALLYTASHRQTEGEP
+24 ALLYTASHQQTEGEP

-46 ATAYILE
+46 ATAYILD
-53 HVEISIRDEELIAGN
+53 HVNIAIRDEELIAGN

-85 WLLKELDQFPTRP
+85 WLLKELDQFSTRP
-98 QDRFAISEEDKRIY
+98 QDRFDISDEDKQTY
-112 REELFPYWEK
+112 RDVLYPYWEK
-122 RSMKDFINGQMTDE
+122 RSMKDFINSQMTDE
-136 VKAATSTQ
+136 VKAAVGTQ
-144 IFSINQTDKGQGHII
+144 IFSVNQTDKGQGHII
-159 IDYPRLLNHG
+159 IDYPRLLNNG
-169 LGELVAQMQQHC
+169 LGALVEQMREYCARDAQ
-181 QQQPENHFY
+181 NTFY
-190 QAALLLLEA
+190 AAALILLEA
-199 SQKHILRYAELAE
+199 SQRHILRYAALAE
-212 TMAANCTDA
+212 TLAIGCDEAS
-221 QRREELLTIAEISR
+221 RREELRKIAEISR

-247 ACQLFWYMNII
+247 ACQLFWYMNVI

-264 ASSLSLGRFD
+264 ASSLSIGRFD
-274 QYMLPFYQASLTQGE
+274 QYMLPFYQASLSQGD

-299 SLWVKCNDIVLL
+299 SLWVKCNDVVLL

-336 NGRSAVNVLSFLCL
+336 SGRSAVNVLSFLCL

-359 QPNLGVRTNALIDT
+359 QPNLGVRVNELIDR
-373 PFLMKTAETIRLG
+373 PFLL
-386 TGIPQIFND
+386 
-395 EVVVPAFLNESNASS
+395 
-410 LSLGRFDQYMLPFY
+410 
-424 QASLTQGED
+424 
-433 PAFLKELLESLWVK
+433 
-447 CNDIVLLRSTS
+447 
-458 SARYFAGFPTGY
+458 
-470 TALLGGLTENGR
+470 
-482 SAVNV
+482 
-487 LSFLCLDAY
+487 
-496 QSVQLP
+496 
-502 QPNLGVRTNALI
+502 
-514 DTPFLMKTAE
+514 KTAE

-552 EDARDYSV
+552 EDARDYAV

-569 GRTYGLHDIAMFNL
+569 GKTYGLHDIAMFNL
-583 LKVMEICLHENEG
+583 LKVMEIAMQENEG
-596 NAALTYEGLLEQIR
+596 NAALSYEGLLDHIR
-610 AKISHYITLM
+610 AKINHYIALM

-637 PLLSSFISDCLEKGR
+637 PLLSSFISDCLESGK

-680 LKGMVFE
+680 LKGLVFE
-687 QQRLSFDELLS
+687 QQRLSFDELLA

-723 GNDIDEVDNISA
+723 GNDIDDVDNISA

-741 CKEVEKYQNPRGG
+741 CKEVEKYRNPRGG
-754 YFTPGSYT
+754 QFTPGSYT

-768 LGSVVGA
+768 LGAVVGA

-797 DAQGPTAVLKSV
+797 DMQGPTAVLKSV
-809 SKLDNTLLSNGT
+809 SKLDNYLLSNGT

-826 FTPATLEGEAGL
+826 FTPATLEGDAGL
-838 RKLADFLRAF
+838 QKLADFLRAF

-860 VNADTLR
+860 VNAETLR
-867 EAQQRPQDYAGLV
+867 EAQQRPQDFAGLV

>member
-1 MTNRISRLKTALFA
+1 MTNRIQRLKDALFQS
-15 NTREISLER
+15 NREISLER

-46 ATAYILE
+46 ATAHILE

-85 WLLKELDQFPTRP
+85 WLLKELDAFPTRP
-98 QDRFAISEEDKRIY
+98 QDRFDISDADKEIY
-112 REELFPYWEK
+112 RSELFPYWEK

-136 VKAATSTQ
+136 VKAAVSTQ
-144 IFSINQTDKGQGHII
+144 IFSVNQTDKGQGHII
-159 IDYPRLLNHG
+159 IDYPHLLNHG
-169 LGELVAQMQQHC
+169 LDALVAQMRQHC
-181 QQQPENHFY
+181 RREPENHFY
-190 QAALLLLEA
+190 QAAALLLEA
-199 SQKHILRYAELAE
+199 SQKHILRYAALADE
-212 TMAANCTDA
+212 MAAACEDA
-221 QRREELLTIAEISR
+221 RRREELLAIAANSR
-235 HNAQHKPQTFWQ
+235 HNARHKPQTFWQ
-247 ACQLFWYMNII
+247 ACQLFWYLNII

-274 QYMLPFYQASLTQGE
+274 QYMLPFYQASLSQGE

-311 RSTSSARYFAGF
+311 RSTGSARYFAGF

-336 NGRSAVNVLSFLCL
+336 SGRSAVNVLSFLCL

-395 EVVVPAFLNESNASS
+395 EA
-410 LSLGRFDQYMLPFY
+410 
-424 QASLTQGED
+424 
-433 PAFLKELLESLWVK
+433 
-447 CNDIVLLRSTS
+447 
-458 SARYFAGFPTGY
+458 
-470 TALLGGLTENGR
+470 
-482 SAVNV
+482 
-487 LSFLCLDAY
+487 
-496 QSVQLP
+496 
-502 QPNLGVRTNALI
+502 
-514 DTPFLMKTAE
+514 
-524 TIRLGT
+524 
-530 GIPQIFNDEVVV
+530 VV

-552 EDARDYSV
+552 EDARDYAV

-583 LKVMEICLHENEG
+583 LKVMEISLYENEG
-596 NAALTYEGLLEQIR
+596 NAALSYEGLLAHIR
-610 AKISHYITLM
+610 SKIDHYISLM

-637 PLLSSFISDCLEKGR
+637 PLLSSFISDCIENGR

-671 ANLSDSLHA
+671 ANLSDSLNA

-687 QQRLSFDELLS
+687 QQRLSFDELLA

-723 GNDIDEVDNISA
+723 GNDIDDVDNISA
-735 ELLRHY
+735 GLLRHY
-741 CKEVEKYQNPRGG
+741 CKEVEKYRNPRGG

-762 VSAHVP
+762 VSARW
-768 LGSVVGA
+768 SARRRTDA
-775 TPDGRFA
+775 TPG
-782 GEQLADGGLS
+782 S
-792 PMLGQ
+792 
-797 DAQGPTAVLKSV
+797 SW
-809 SKLDNTLLSNGT
+809 
-821 LLNVK
+821 
-826 FTPATLEGEAGL
+826 
-838 RKLADFLRAF
+838 
-848 TQLKLQHIQFNV
+848 
-860 VNADTLR
+860 
-867 EAQQRPQDYAGLV
+867 
-880 VRVAGYSAFFVEL
+880 
-893 SKEIQD
+893 
-899 DIIRRTAHQL
+899 RTAGCRRCSVRTCRARRRCSSR

>member
-1 MTNRISRLKTALFA
+1 MTNRIPRLKNALFA
-15 NTREISLER
+15 NPREISLER
-24 ALLYTASHRQTEGEP
+24 ALLYTASHQQTEGEP

-46 ATAYILE
+46 ATAHILD
-53 HVEISIRDEELIAGN
+53 HVEIAIRDEELIAGN

-85 WLLKELDQFPTRP
+85 WLLKELDQFAIRP
-98 QDRFAISEEDKRIY
+98 QDRFEISDEDKQTY
-112 REELFPYWEK
+112 REVLYPYWEN
-122 RSMKDFINGQMTDE
+122 RSMKDFINSQMTEE
-136 VKAATSTQ
+136 VKAAVGTQ
-144 IFSINQTDKGQGHII
+144 IFSVNQTDKGQGHII
-159 IDYPRLLNHG
+159 IDYPRLLNNG
-169 LGELVAQMQQHC
+169 LGALVAEMRERCARDTQ
-181 QQQPENHFY
+181 NTFY
-190 QAALLLLEA
+190 AAALILLEA
-199 SQKHILRYAELAE
+199 SQRHILRYAALAEELAQSS
-212 TMAANCTDA
+212 DA
-221 QRREELLTIAEISR
+221 TRREELLAMADISR

-247 ACQLFWYMNII
+247 ACQLFWYMNVI

-264 ASSLSLGRFD
+264 ASSLSIGRFD
-274 QYMLPFYQASLTQGE
+274 QYMLPFYQASLTQGD

-299 SLWVKCNDIVLL
+299 SLWVKCNDVVLL

-359 QPNLGVRTNALIDT
+359 QPNLGVRVNELIDR
-373 PFLMKTAETIRLG
+373 PFLLKTAETIRLG

-395 EVVVPAFLNESNASS
+395 EV
-410 LSLGRFDQYMLPFY
+410 
-424 QASLTQGED
+424 
-433 PAFLKELLESLWVK
+433 
-447 CNDIVLLRSTS
+447 I
-458 SARYFAGFPTGY
+458 
-470 TALLGGLTENGR
+470 
-482 SAVNV
+482 
-487 LSFLCLDAY
+487 
-496 QSVQLP
+496 
-502 QPNLGVRTNALI
+502 
-514 DTPFLMKTAE
+514 
-524 TIRLGT
+524 
-530 GIPQIFNDEVVV
+530 V

-552 EDARDYSV
+552 EDARDYAV

-569 GRTYGLHDIAMFNL
+569 GKTYGLHDIAMFNL
-583 LKVMEICLHENEG
+583 LKVMEIAMQENEG
-596 NAALTYEGLLEQIR
+596 NSGLTYEGLIEHIR
-610 AKISHYITLM
+610 ARINHYIALM

-637 PLLSSFISDCLEKGR
+637 PLLSSFISDCLETGK

-680 LKGMVFE
+680 LKGLVFE
-687 QQRLSFDELLS
+687 QQRLSFDELLA

-723 GNDIDEVDNISA
+723 GNDIDDVDNISA

-741 CKEVEKYQNPRGG
+741 CKEVEKYRNPRGG
-754 YFTPGSYT
+754 IFTPGSYT

-768 LGSVVGA
+768 LGAVVGA
-775 TPDGRFA
+775 TPDGRLA

-797 DAQGPTAVLKSV
+797 DMQGPTAVLKSV
-809 SKLDNTLLSNGT
+809 SKLDNYLLSNGT

-826 FTPATLEGEAGL
+826 FTPATLEGDAGL
-838 RKLADFLRAF
+838 QKLADFLRAF

-860 VNADTLR
+860 VNAETLR
-867 EAQQRPQDYAGLV
+867 EAQRRPQDFSGLV

>member
-1 MTNRISRLKTALFA
+1 MTNRIQRLSAALFK
-15 NTREISLER
+15 NPRQISLER
-24 ALLYTASHRQTEGEP
+24 ALLYTESYKLTEGES
-39 VILRRAK
+39 VMVRRAK
-46 ATAYILE
+46 ATAYILDN
-53 HVEISIRDEELIAGN
+53 VEIAIRDDELIAGN
-68 RTVKPRA
+68 RTVNPRA

-85 WLLKELDQFPTRP
+85 WLLKELDQFSTRP
-98 QDRFAISEEDKRIY
+98 QDRFEISEEDKRCY
-112 REELFPYWEK
+112 REVLYPYWAN

-136 VKAATSTQ
+136 VKEATGTQ

-159 IDYPRLLNHG
+159 IDYPRLLENG
-169 LGELVAQMQQHC
+169 LGALRNELTLCCERA
-181 QQQPENHFY
+181 PENDFY
-190 QAALLLLEA
+190 QAARLVLEA
-199 SQKHILRYAELAE
+199 SQRHILRYAKLAE
-212 TMAANCTDA
+212 QMAAQCPDA
-221 QRREELLTIAEISR
+221 VRRDELLAIAANSR
-235 HNAQHKPQTFWQ
+235 HNVELRPQTFWQ

-274 QYMLPFYQASLTQGE
+274 QYMLPFWQASLTQGE
-289 DPAFLKELLE
+289 DPAVLRELLE
-299 SLWVKCNDIVLL
+299 SLWIKCNDVVLL

-336 NGRSAVNVLSFLCL
+336 TGRSAVNALSFMCL
-350 DAYQSVQLP
+350 DAYQNVKLP
-359 QPNLGVRTNALIDT
+359 QPNLGVRINDRIDR
-373 PFLMKTAETIRLG
+373 PFLL
-386 TGIPQIFND
+386 
-395 EVVVPAFLNESNASS
+395 
-410 LSLGRFDQYMLPFY
+410 
-424 QASLTQGED
+424 
-433 PAFLKELLESLWVK
+433 
-447 CNDIVLLRSTS
+447 
-458 SARYFAGFPTGY
+458 
-470 TALLGGLTENGR
+470 
-482 SAVNV
+482 
-487 LSFLCLDAY
+487 
-496 QSVQLP
+496 
-502 QPNLGVRTNALI
+502 
-514 DTPFLMKTAE
+514 KTAE

-569 GRTYGLHDIAMFNL
+569 GKTYGLHDIAMFNL
-583 LKVMEICLHENEG
+583 LKVMEITLHENQG
-596 NAALTYEGLLEQIR
+596 NTDLTYQDLLGNIR
-610 AKISHYITLM
+610 NKINHYVQLM

-637 PLLSSFISDCLEKGR
+637 PLLSSFISDCLQSGK
-652 DITDGGARYNFSGV
+652 DITEGGARYNFSGV

-680 LKGMVFE
+680 LKGMVFD
-687 QQRLSFDELLS
+687 QQRLSFDELLA
-698 VLKANFAT
+698 VLKSNFAT

-711 VRARLINRFEKY
+711 IRARLINRFEKY
-723 GNDIDEVDNISA
+723 GNDVDEVDIISA
-735 ELLRHY
+735 DLLRHY
-741 CKEVEKYQNPRGG
+741 CKEVEKYTNPRGG
-754 YFTPGSYT
+754 QFTPGSYT

-797 DAQGPTAVLKSV
+797 DSQGPTAVLKSV
-809 SKLDNTLLSNGT
+809 SKLDNYLLSNGT

-826 FTPATLEGEAGL
+826 FTPATLEGQSGL
-838 RKLADFLRAF
+838 NKLADFLHAF

-860 VNADTLR
+860 VNADTLK
-867 EAQQRPQDYAGLV
+867 EAQRRPQDYAGLV